1 MNLKLK
7 VLLSTI
13 IITLTITLYKVL
25 KPMQSIK
32 TEQHYLDLGYCN
44 IWYQKSFTQ
53 ETKDKT
59 PIIFVHGGPG
69 LESGYI
75 INLNNLASE
84 RPCIFYDQSGCGK
97 AITSKPIDW
106 TFEHYVKELTLI
118 IDKLGFEK
126 VILFG
131 YSWGAALATKYTLEH
146 TDKVEKLILASPY
159 ISTLHLIDN
168 YKKLAQSKDIYD
180 IMIKH
185 ENAGTTDS
193 QEYQDAYAIFFK
205 NFIFSKD
212 PSIFDNIIVNKE
224 ISETMWGSNELSVSG
239 NLKDLNLIP
248 LLHNL
253 NLPVLLTS
261 GINDPM
267 TPSYM
272 DLLHRNI
279 HNSKLVIFEHSTHMP
294 HIEEEE
300 TYLKIITNFLRNN
313 K

>member
-7 VLLSTI
+7 VLLSTL

-25 KPMQSIK
+25 KPMQSIQ
-32 TEQHYLDLGYCN
+32 TEQHFLDLGYCT
-44 IWYQKSFTQ
+44 IWYQKSFNQ

-75 INLNNLASE
+75 INLNKIAYD

-97 AITSKPIDW
+97 STTNKHIDW
-106 TFEHYVKELTLI
+106 TFEHYVKELRLL
-118 IDKLGFEK
+118 IDKLGLKK

-146 TDKVEKLILASPY
+146 SDKVEKLILASPY
-159 ISTLHLIDN
+159 ISTPHLIDN
-168 YKKLAQSKDIYD
+168 YKKLAQSKNIYD
-180 IMIKH
+180 IMTAH

-212 PSIFDNIIVNKE
+212 PSIFDNIIINKE
-224 ISETMWGSNELSVSG
+224 ISETMWGKNELSVTG
-239 NLKDLNLIP
+239 NLHDLNLIP

-272 DLLHRNI
+272 ELLHKQI
-279 HNSKLVIFEHSTHMP
+279 LDSKLVIFENSTHMP
-294 HIEEEE
+294 HIEEQES
-300 TYLKIITNFLRNN
+300 YLKSITNFLDE
-313 K
+313 